1 MPILRSSWC
10 KLASVSPFFFARA
23 EDSRALRPS
32 LARPG
37 VSAVVRSGA
46 LALVFA
52 TTPLLAA
59 ALLPTAHASVVEAL
73 DLDTLVQESDEVV
86 LARVIKQW
94 SQLDE
99 RGRIVTDFQMQV
111 EQSEKG
117 NSVPGSAVVVRKLG
131 GIVGGRGMRIS
142 GEPSFRDGE
151 LVLLFGTH
159 GQKTYLRP
167 VGMGQGAMR
176 VYEQDGQRWAR
187 SDAQGIMLTKRG
199 ATATKSR
206 AAVAEPRKLDDLLQ
220 EVRAIVAS
228 QK

>member
-1 MPILRSSWC
+1 MPIRRSRWYELS
-10 KLASVSPFFFARA
+10 SVSPLFARA
-23 EDSRALRPS
+23 PEGALRHSPS
-32 LARPG
+32 RLWLPT
-37 VSAVVRSGA
+37 VVRSGA

-52 TTPLLAA
+52 TTPLLGH
-59 ALLPTAHASVVEAL
+59 ALLPAARATVVEAL

-94 SQLDE
+94 SLLDE

-131 GIVGGRGMRIS
+131 GIVDGKGMRIS
-142 GEPSFRDGE
+142 GEPSFTDGE

-159 GQKTYLRP
+159 GKKAYLRP

-187 SDAQGIMLTKRG
+187 SDAQGMLLTKPG
-199 ATATKSR
+199 ATTTKSR
-206 AAVAEPRKLDDLLQ
+206 AALAEPRKLDELLQ
-220 EVRAIVAS
+220 DVRAIVAS

>member
-1 MPILRSSWC
+1 MPILRPSWC
-10 KLASVSPFFFARA
+10 KISSVSPFFFAPAQKHRA
-23 EDSRALRPS
+23 PGGSLSRR
-32 LARPG
+32 G
-37 VSAVVRSGA
+37 VPAVVIGGA
-46 LALVFA
+46 LALVLA
-52 TTPLLAA
+52 TTPLLGY
-59 ALLPTAHASVVEAL
+59 ALVPTAHATVVEAL

-94 SQLDE
+94 SLLDE

-131 GIVGGRGMRIS
+131 GIVGGKGMRIS
-142 GEPSFRDGE
+142 GEPSFSDGE

-159 GQKTYLRP
+159 GKKTYLRP

-176 VYEQDGQRWAR
+176 VYQQDGQRWAR
-187 SDAQGIMLTKRG
+187 SDAQGITLTKRG
-199 ATATKSR
+199 ATNTKSR
-206 AAVAEPRKLDDLLQ
+206 AAVAEPRKLDELLQ